1 MPLSATAA
9 PSSIL
14 HFAVPIE
21 FQLSTS
27 LAVEQR
33 DPAGFEERSGAEKRC
48 AGRTGDSQDAD
59 HKRSLPSTPH
69 HDWVSRQWNRVLRGP
84 QLVDKILEH
93 LDCSLIT
100 HDETPI
106 VNKKVVIE
114 NRVAYRISLKHE
126 TQPIEGERGLP
137 DEI

>member
-1 MPLSATAA
+1 M
-9 PSSIL
+9 
-14 HFAVPIE
+14 
-21 FQLSTS
+21 
-27 LAVEQR
+27 
-33 DPAGFEERSGAEKRC
+33 
-48 AGRTGDSQDAD
+48 
-59 HKRSLPSTPH
+59 
-69 HDWVSRQWNRVLRGP
+69 
-84 QLVDKILEH
+84 VDKILEH

-137 DEI
+137 DELQRVVGTKEGSLSDRFGQGGCFGQSRCK